1 MKKNKAIPNE
11 NETASGLGIPQEALA
26 NLADK
31 LKVDLA
37 KSTQSQPPSKTSP
50 DKKRSK
56 KQAKPKSQQTT
67 QTNGPRELKDNGSGV
82 EPKKSRKSKDDRP
95 NIKKAHSRTEISDQP
110 HKEAKLS
117 RTSAELPRTKNDK
130 SSKSKTARP
139 ADNAEEQPSTEP
151 SLLQEIL
158 ALGGTKED
166 LELVN
171 EIDSEEEIFESQE
184 SQKAR
189 VQGGKRKTDEKTVW
203 ILSCLADDLVTKG
216 ITGPA

>member
-1 MKKNKAIPNE
+1 MMKKNKAIPNE
-11 NETASGLGIPQEALA
+11 NETASGLGIPQEALT

-31 LKVDLA
+31 LKIDLA

-67 QTNGPRELKDNGSGV
+67 QTNGSRELKDNGSGV
-82 EPKKSRKSKDDRP
+82 EFKKSRKSKDDRP
-95 NIKKAHSRTEISDQP
+95 NTEKAYSHREISDQP
-110 HKEAKLS
+110 KLAHKDAKLP
-117 RTSAELPRTKNDK
+117 RTSAEIPRTKNDK
-130 SSKSKTARP
+130 SSKSKTVRP
-139 ADNAEEQPSTEP
+139 ADNAEEQSSAEP

-171 EIDSEEEIFESQE
+171 EIDSDEEIFESQE
-184 SQKAR
+184 PQKAR
-189 VQGGKRKTDEKTVW
+189 VQGGKRKTDEKTV
-203 ILSCLADDLVTKG
+203 
-216 ITGPA
+216 